1 MEFKAYP
8 FLNADLLTLNSDED
22 LSKFV
27 IHRPVKLME
36 YQGELLI
43 VQGDIQ
49 AVANCSVIETA
60 KIIPLIRRD
69 QVRWLLSMI
78 RGNNLMLQYCMP
90 VEITEMPIEI
100 GIDSLIADDLF
111 SKQEIGAK
119 DIALA
124 CKWMAETFLVSDM
137 PEGNWLTVAR
147 FSNRQQDIIN
157 GFQMLGLGWRADIE
171 QSRTGGFLVKRLT
184 RSVGR
189 DVSFSLLTGG
199 IVFKDVSVATLL
211 NSPAAQAALKA
222 ALRDNASYLELWQ
235 LYNNKEWQRAQKEAS
250 ALGSLHFVSSESFED
265 GRDNAWR
272 LIPKSVEDFE
282 EFQKLWKSL
291 DLTKSTEVDVN
302 CEPPNWAEELNDT
315 EQPDSIKRSRGTI
328 RFENDCLV
336 FKTSGRSQR
345 AGINF
350 QNGWIYLSLAG
361 YKTAGKRR
369 LAAKQAIDSGK
380 RLPQLKW
387 LLDGVPIPA
396 ERRRKLIGLT
406 TYAKESF
413 KGGKPTEKQCLA
425 LETALNTPDIAV
437 IIGPPGTG
445 KTQVIAALQRRLAEE
460 AKDQNLT
467 GKLLISSFQHDAVDN
482 ALERSDVFK
491 LPATRVGGKH
501 REEADER
508 LLEPWLARQSA
519 HLQSNIAKEYQ
530 KYPELELINTLS
542 QKITVVRISNQSTSD
557 LITDFVDMLS
567 LARKLEAFGLSLPY
581 QLEQQWEDYVA
592 SLKQKQHVRK
602 SNKYISEGVR
612 VARALRTDEVS
623 FNDDGPDRC
632 WDALRWLER
641 SPEKQTSELIDFL
654 NRAANSQTLNQQEL
668 DDLFVW
674 QSKLLN
680 SYLPDYRP
688 GLSTQQLDT
697 GALSLLDG
705 LEKHLEQKIQQ
716 RKLGIAWA
724 LQQLQNSIESDRAA
738 ALAVI
743 EEYSMVIGATCQQA
757 ASEKMANLKAVTELN
772 SDGIEFD
779 TVIVDEAAR
788 ANPLDLFIPMS
799 MAKRRIIL
807 VGDDRQL
814 PHMLEP
820 DIEGDLLEE
829 HQLTE
834 LHLAAFRSSLF
845 ERLRLQLIELERQ
858 DNLRRVVM
866 LDTQFR
872 MHPKLGEFVSQQF
885 YEGVGL
891 GKIHSGRPA
900 EDFGFSA
907 KFLAALAQDQL
918 MFNQKICQWIDIPAA
933 LGKAKKSGTSQIREV
948 EAERITEE
956 VVRLLEAGGEE
967 LSIGVITFYAAQRDL
982 ILQKLTEV
990 KVNGITPMVRKNGEI
1005 EPHEDFKWVRKMNSD
1020 GSANMEE
1027 RLRVG
1032 SVDAFQGKEFDVV
1045 LLSSV
1050 RTYKPFNVKSGLQ
1063 HNLSKEELREDQFNR
1078 QFGFLRLPNRMN
1090 VAMSRQRKMLIC
1102 VGDAK
1107 LASCKEAEDAVPALH
1122 AFYKMCGGQYGV
1134 VR

>member
-1 MEFKAYP
+1 MELKEYP
-8 FLNADLLTLNSDED
+8 FLNADLLTLSSDED
-22 LSKFV
+22 LPRFV
-27 IHRPVKLME
+27 NHLPVKIME

-43 VQGDIQ
+43 VQDDIQ
-49 AVANCSVIETA
+49 AVVSCSAIDTA
-60 KIIPLIRRD
+60 KIMPLVRRD

-78 RGNNLMLQYCMP
+78 KGKNLMLQYCTP
-90 VEITEMPIEI
+90 VELIEMPIEI
-100 GIDSLIADDLF
+100 GIDPLIADDLF
-111 SKQEIGAK
+111 SKQEIVTK
-119 DIALA
+119 DIGLA
-124 CKWMAETFLVSDM
+124 CTWMAETFLVTDM

-147 FSNRQQDIIN
+147 FSNSQQDIN
-157 GFQMLGLGWRADIE
+157 AGFQMLGLGWRADIE
-171 QSRTGGFLVKRLT
+171 QSHSGGFLVKRLT
-184 RSVGR
+184 RSVR
-189 DVSFSLLTGG
+189 QDASFSLLTGD
-199 IVFKDVSVATLL
+199 IAFKDVSVATQL
-211 NSPAAQAALKA
+211 NSPAALASLKA

-235 LYNNKEWQRAQKEAS
+235 LYNDKEWQSAQKEAS
-250 ALGSLHFVSSESFED
+250 ALGSLHFVDSEPFED

-272 LIPKSVEDFE
+272 LMPKSADDFNA
-282 EFQKLWKSL
+282 FHKLWKSL
-291 DLTKSTEVDVN
+291 DLTKSSEVDVN
-302 CEPPNWAEELNDT
+302 GDPPNWAEELNDT
-315 EQPDSIKRSRGTI
+315 ANPDSIKRSRGTI
-328 RFENDCLV
+328 RFENGSVV
-336 FKTSGRSQR
+336 FKPSGPSKS

-350 QNGWIYLSLAG
+350 QNGWVYLSLAG

-396 ERRRKLIGLT
+396 ERRRKLNGLT

-467 GKLLISSFQHDAVDN
+467 GKVLISSFQHDAVDN

-491 LPATRVGGKH
+491 LPANRVGGKH
-501 REEADER
+501 RAEADER
-508 LLEPWLARQSA
+508 LIEPWLARQSA

-557 LITDFVDMLS
+557 LITDFVDMLT
-567 LARKLEAFGLSLPY
+567 LVRKLEAFGLSLPY
-581 QLEQQWEDYVA
+581 QLEQQWEDYVT
-592 SLKQKQHVRK
+592 SLKQKQHVQK
-602 SNKYISEGVR
+602 SHNNISEGVR
-612 VARALRTDEVS
+612 IARALRTDAVS

-641 SPEKQTSELIDFL
+641 LPEKQIPVLFDLLS
-654 NRAANSQTLNQQEL
+654 RAANSETLSQHDL
-668 DDLFVW
+668 DALAAW
-674 QSKLLN
+674 QSTLLN

-688 GLSTQQLDT
+688 ESSKQQLDR
-697 GALSLLDG
+697 GAISLLDG
-705 LEKHLEQKIQQ
+705 LERHLEQKIQQ

-757 ASEKMANLKAVTELN
+757 ASEKMAALKAVTELN

-834 LHLAAFRSSLF
+834 LQLAAFRSSLF
-845 ERLRLQLIELERQ
+845 ERLRLQLTELERQ
-858 DNLRRVVM
+858 DNIRRVVM

-872 MHPKLGEFVSQQF
+872 MHPKLGDFVSQQF

-891 GKIHSGRPA
+891 GKVHSGRPA
-900 EDFGFSA
+900 EDFGFSET
-907 KFLAALAQDQL
+907 FLAALAQEKV
-918 MFNQKICQWIDIPAA
+918 MFDQKICQWIDIPAA

-948 EAERITEE
+948 EADRITEE
-956 VVRLLEAGGEE
+956 VARLLKAGGEE

-982 ILQKLTEV
+982 ILQKLTEF

-1005 EPHEDFKWVRKMNSD
+1005 EPHEDFKWVRKINSD
-1020 GSANMEE
+1020 GSVNMEE

-1050 RTYKPFNVKSGLQ
+1050 RTYRPFNVKAGVQ
-1063 HNLSKEELREDQFNR
+1063 HNLSEEELREDQFNR

-1102 VGDAK
+1102 VGDAQ
-1107 LASCKEAEDAVPALH
+1107 LASCEEAAEAVPALY

-1134 VR
+1134 IR